1 MTDDY
6 KTALTRSRKSTSIRG
21 VRSRGNWLLGLRG
34 AVARGIARRPWPR
47 KK

>member
-6 KTALTRSRKSTSIRG
+6 KTALTRRVKATSILKT
-21 VRSRGNWLLGLRG
+21 RSRGSWLQGLRG
-34 AVARGIARRPWPR
+34 AVTRGVARRPWPR